1 MNELPE
7 LTINCRGAGA
17 NEARFKIT
25 GVGVARI
32 ELQYPA
38 AKYSGALDLKAI
50 AAIHE
55 WTGQFLAMHEAL
67 REVKS
72 GKPDLVS
79 VIYDAINARVGD
91 DL

>member
-17 NEARFKIT
+17 NEARLKIT
-25 GVGVARI
+25 GVGVARV

-50 AAIHE
+50 EAIHE
-55 WTGQFLAMHEAL
+55 WTGHFLAMHEAM

-72 GKPDLVS
+72 AKPDLAS
-79 VIYDAINARVGD
+79 VIDDAIKAHVEGD
-91 DL
+91 